1 MKNDSF
7 SRFASKIDDLFRL
20 LAAETIELSDVA
32 ARSSPEV
39 PQKELKDIKAIL
51 KNIKGLLY
59 DSGRQIR
66 EDAIKLRLKEFQDLV
81 IEVEDF
87 VDDYQY
93 KKFQRE
99 AEFRSL
105 HGATSDSVD
114 DLPRSRALS
123 GRRLLERNRR
133 NRASSHRKKPVATEG
148 SLGGVTMRRTTHS
161 PPLYIDG
168 ERPCTIDPDPV
179 RQSQIDESFVNQA
192 ESFGSA
198 FLPWIYG
205 SSDSSFVPSLRTDGN
220 FVNQVLVHW
229 TAHLNKPVEIEVPLN
244 IVVRIEVM
252 KRTIDDLLAQRQK
265 AQKCSSHLL
274 LISQE
279 KQDPKK
285 LQRVAEF
292 LLAESLKSDQDLSYL
307 PEDSI
312 RGSKQYQAHDVTKEI
327 YGRNSDREHIISW
340 LLLGTNS
347 RFSLFEDER
356 SRNKFS
362 AISIVGEA
370 GVGKTALAKEV
381 YNDPLVCKYFNS
393 RVWLHFTEESDAVS
407 FSKAFFVSI
416 TGKSCDGK
424 EPVHLQ
430 SVMKEELKGK
440 KLLLVLDDLQDL
452 NLRLWEYLQAP
463 LAGVRMAKFIITS
476 RTELEASKLRG
487 IESYPLG
494 CLPLDLSWDLF
505 QHCAFRED
513 SSHPPELIEIGKHI
527 VQKCWGLPLAV
538 KTLGSLL
545 GYQMDRQI
553 WRGVLESE
561 LWELQETETDI
572 SPALQLSY
580 YLLPTYLKPCFLYC
594 SLFPRGYKFDKY
606 ELVRLWMA
614 QGYIQHEDE
623 DYQSLE
629 TVGCNYFHELQMLT
643 IFDRSWDGTFTIH
656 DLLYDVS
663 KYMSNGECSSLPNVK
678 MYKDSGK
685 IHQLYV
691 TSSKGTNE
699 LQSSNA
705 NLTLQSL
712 YKSLGA
718 FPPNDILTM
727 ALIESVQGIRALEL
741 TCHGDSSIA
750 ETTQEEALNEVNA
763 SSVSN
768 LRFIHLRYLRI
779 CDRFIEVLPA
789 AVCELYNLQTLNLD
803 KCLKLRELPSD
814 IGKLVNLRYLG
825 LSEANIEKLPKSVY
839 QLQKLQ
845 SLKVDYCRNLKE
857 LPYNIG
863 NLVNLCHLGLSGT
876 SIKRLPRS
884 VHRLSKLST
893 LKLDQCKILME
904 LPSSIGNL
912 VNLRHV
918 TACRT
923 KITKLPESICSL
935 FNLLTLDLAY
945 SNLSELPNDIGN
957 LSNLNYLALSYTNIS
972 ILPESLCYL
981 SRLCTLK
988 LNGCTNLSQLPSGIG
1003 ALKTLSH
1010 LVVSGINIEQL
1021 PESVCQ
1027 LLNLEV
1033 LVMDGCRRF
1042 FSLPDGIGYLTKLHQ
1057 LKLSDTE
1064 IQELPES
1071 IGQLSNLQ
1079 NLDLNGCQ
1087 RLSKLP
1093 ESIGYL
1099 SELSNLEV
1107 TETKIKTLPASFC
1120 QLSNLKVLNLNGNL
1134 DLQELPSGIENLAN
1148 LCQLELSEV
1157 GIEVLPRCIVRLTNL
1172 EKLTFEHKKKPFE
1185 NYQL

>member
-1 MKNDSF
+1 MANNPFSSF
-7 SRFASKIDDLFRL
+7 GSKIDDLLPL
-20 LAAETIELSDVA
+20 LAEATIGLSDVA
-32 ARSSPEV
+32 AGSSPEV
-39 PQKELKDIKAIL
+39 PLKELKDIKAIL

-66 EDAIKLRLKEFQDLV
+66 EDAIKLLLKELQDLV
-81 IEVEDF
+81 IEVEDL
-87 VDDYQY
+87 VDDYEY
-93 KKFQRE
+93 KMFQRE
-99 AEFRSL
+99 AEFLNKIEQPSGYVSSDRL
-105 HGATSDSVD
+105 RGLDGGAMHSPGLDGGAKSCVT
-114 DLPRSRALS
+114 
-123 GRRLLERNRR
+123 G
-133 NRASSHRKKPVATEG
+133 SSPG
-148 SLGGVTMRRTTHS
+148 LGGGARSPINPSPELSVGASPSSGLDVGASHHS
-161 PPLYIDG
+161 CITDFSSGLG
-168 ERPCTIDPDPV
+168 GGARSTIDPSPEFSEGAGHSSGLDGGASSCITTDPSSGLGGGASHSPGSRGGV
-179 RQSQIDESFVNQA
+179 SQCTTHLTLALRRVQ
-192 ESFGSA
+192 
-198 FLPWIYG
+198 WIWME
-205 SSDSSFVPSLRTDGN
+205 LRE
-220 FVNQVLVHW
+220 QLR
-229 TAHLNKPVEIEVPLN
+229 KS
-244 IVVRIEVM
+244 
-252 KRTIDDLLAQRQK
+252 QK
-265 AQKCSSHLL
+265 FASHLL
-274 LISQE
+274 LVSQE
-279 KQDPKK
+279 NQTFKK
-285 LQRVAEF
+285 LQRVRKF
-292 LLAESLKSDQDLSYL
+292 LLAES
-307 PEDSI
+307 EDTI
-312 RGSKQYQAHDVTKEI
+312 RGRKHYNAFDVTKQI
-327 YGRNSDREHIISW
+327 YGRNTDREHIISW

-407 FSKAFFVSI
+407 LSKAFFVSI

-452 NLRLWEYLQAP
+452 NPRLWKYLQAP

-476 RTELEASKLRG
+476 QTELGTSKSRG

-494 CLPLDLSWDLF
+494 RLSLDLSWNVF
-505 QHCAFRED
+505 QHYAFCED
-513 SSHPPELIEIGKHI
+513 SSCPPELIEIGKHI

-545 GYQMDRQI
+545 GYQMDKRI
-553 WRGVLESE
+553 WIDVLDSE
-561 LWELQETETDI
+561 LWELQESETHI
-572 SPALQLSY
+572 CPALQLSY

-614 QGYIQHEDE
+614 QGYIQHK
-623 DYQSLE
+623 YGQSLE

-685 IHQLYV
+685 IRQLYV

-705 NLTLQSL
+705 ILTLQLL
-712 YKSLGA
+712 YRSLGG
-718 FPPNDILTM
+718 FLPNDILTM

-741 TCHGDSSIA
+741 TCHADSSIA
-750 ETTQEEALNEVNA
+750 ETIQEKALDKLNA
-763 SSVSN
+763 SSVSS

-779 CDRFIEVLPA
+779 CDRFIELLPA
-789 AVCELYNLQTLNLD
+789 AVCELYNLQTLTLD

-839 QLQKLQ
+839 QLRNLQ
-845 SLKVDYCRNLKE
+845 SLKVDYCRNLKD

-863 NLVNLCHLGLSGT
+863 SLVNLCHLGLSGT

-918 TACRT
+918 TACKT

-972 ILPESLCYL
+972 ILPESFML
-981 SRLCTLK
+981 
-988 LNGCTNLSQLPSGIG
+988 
-1003 ALKTLSH
+1003 
-1010 LVVSGINIEQL
+1010 LV
-1021 PESVCQ
+1021 
-1027 LLNLEV
+1027 
-1033 LVMDGCRRF
+1033 
-1042 FSLPDGIGYLTKLHQ
+1042 
-1057 LKLSDTE
+1057 
-1064 IQELPES
+1064 
-1071 IGQLSNLQ
+1071 
-1079 NLDLNGCQ
+1079 
-1087 RLSKLP
+1087 
-1093 ESIGYL
+1093 
-1099 SELSNLEV
+1099 
-1107 TETKIKTLPASFC
+1107 
-1120 QLSNLKVLNLNGNL
+1120 
-1134 DLQELPSGIENLAN
+1134 
-1148 LCQLELSEV
+1148 
-1157 GIEVLPRCIVRLTNL
+1157 
-1172 EKLTFEHKKKPFE
+1172 
-1185 NYQL
+1185 

>member
-7 SRFASKIDDLFRL
+7 SRFASKIDDLFRQ
-20 LAAETIELSDVA
+20 LAAEMIELS
-32 ARSSPEV
+32 RRPWREV
-39 PQKELKDIKAIL
+39 SQEELKDIKATL

-59 DSGRQIR
+59 DSGRQIK
-66 EDAIKLRLKEFQDLV
+66 EDAIKLRLKELQDLV
-81 IEVEDF
+81 VEVEDF

-93 KKFQRE
+93 KMFLPQ
-99 AEFRSL
+99 AEFHNKIKQLLSYL
-105 HGATSDSVD
+105 YSDPSPGLDGGTMHFPGLDGAAKSCITDSS
-114 DLPRSRALS
+114 P
-123 GRRLLERNRR
+123 G
-133 NRASSHRKKPVATEG
+133 
-148 SLGGVTMRRTTHS
+148 LGGGARSPINPSPELSVEASHS
-161 PPLYIDG
+161 SGHDNL
-168 ERPCTIDPDPV
+168 
-179 RQSQIDESFVNQA
+179 
-192 ESFGSA
+192 
-198 FLPWIYG
+198 
-205 SSDSSFVPSLRTDGN
+205 
-220 FVNQVLVHW
+220 
-229 TAHLNKPVEIEVPLN
+229 
-244 IVVRIEVM
+244 VVRIAGA
-252 KRTIDDLLAQRQK
+252 KHNLLAQLQK
-265 AQKCSSHLL
+265 SQKFASHLL
-274 LISQE
+274 LVSQE
-279 KQDPKK
+279 NQDSEK
-285 LQRVAEF
+285 LQRVTEF
-292 LLAESLKSDQDLSYL
+292 LLAESSSQKSTKDLNYF
-307 PEDSI
+307 PEDTI
-312 RGSKQYQAHDVTKEI
+312 RGRKHYNAFDVTKQI

-370 GVGKTALAKEV
+370 GVGKTVLAKEV

-407 FSKAFFVSI
+407 LSKAFFVSI

-424 EPVHLQ
+424 EPLHLQ
-430 SVMKEELKGK
+430 SVMKETLKGK

-452 NLRLWEYLQAP
+452 NPRLWEYLQAP

-476 RTELEASKLRG
+476 RTELEASKLSG

-513 SSHPPELIEIGKHI
+513 HSSHPPRLVRIGKYI
-527 VQKCWGLPLAV
+527 VQKCRGLPIAV

-545 GYQMDRQI
+545 GYQMNRRI
-553 WRGVLESE
+553 WIDVLESE
-561 LWELQETETDI
+561 LWKLQETENDI

-678 MYKDSGK
+678 MYKDSGGF
-685 IHQLYV
+685 L
-691 TSSKGTNE
+691 
-699 LQSSNA
+699 
-705 NLTLQSL
+705 
-712 YKSLGA
+712 
-718 FPPNDILTM
+718 PNDILTM

-750 ETTQEEALNEVNA
+750 VTIQEKSLDKLNA
-763 SSVSN
+763 SS
-768 LRFIHLRYLRI
+768 
-779 CDRFIEVLPA
+779 
-789 AVCELYNLQTLNLD
+789 
-803 KCLKLRELPSD
+803 LRELPSD
-814 IGKLVNLRYLG
+814 IGKLVNLRYLE
-825 LSEANIEKLPKSVY
+825 LSEANIEMLPESIC
-839 QLQKLQ
+839 LLRNLQ
-845 SLKVDYCRNLKE
+845 SLIVDYCRNLKK
-857 LPYNIG
+857 LPHNIG
-863 NLVNLCHLGLSGT
+863 NLFSLCHLGLCGT
-876 SIKRLPRS
+876 SIKMLPES
-884 VHRLSKLST
+884 VDRLSKLPT
-893 LKLDQCKILME
+893 LKLDHCKILME
-904 LPSSIGNL
+904 LPSSIGKL
-912 VNLRHV
+912 VNLQHV
-918 TACRT
+918 TVCMT

-935 FNLLTLDLAY
+935 SNLLTLDLAY

-972 ILPESLCYL
+972 ILPEPLCQLTSL
-981 SRLCTLK
+981 RTLK

-1003 ALKTLSH
+1003 ALKRLSH
-1010 LVVSGINIEQL
+1010 LVVSGIDIEQL
-1021 PESVCQ
+1021 PASVCQ
-1027 LLNLEV
+1027 LFSLEA
-1033 LVMDGCRRF
+1033 LEMDGCRRF
-1042 FSLPDGIGYLTKLHQ
+1042 FSLPDDIGYLTELRQ

-1071 IGQLSNLQ
+1071 ICQLSKLQ
-1079 NLDLNGCQ
+1079 NLELNGCQ

-1093 ESIGYL
+1093 ESIGDL

-1107 TETKIKTLPASFC
+1107 TETKIKALPVSFC
-1120 QLSNLKVLNLNGNL
+1120 RLSNLKVLNLNGNL
-1134 DLQELPSGIENLAN
+1134 DLQELPGGIENLAN
-1148 LCQLELSEV
+1148 LSQLELSEV
-1157 GIEVLPRCIVRLTNL
+1157 GIELTKEDTLNCCVLTTCSLGAAVNGAPVQT
-1172 EKLTFEHKKKPFE
+1172 EKEV
-1185 NYQL
+1185 N